1 MSKGSGSQQNDAGGR
16 PLLNMGSRSPVAIPG
31 SPQQKEKADE
41 CQQSCYISHYE
52 SSPSVISRTFWKYA
66 RSLSLSSVAIML
78 A

>member
-1 MSKGSGSQQNDAGGR
+1 MSKGSRSQQNDTGGR
-16 PLLNMGSRSPVAIPG
+16 PLRDMDSRSPVAIPG

-41 CQQSCYISHYE
+41 CHQSRYISHYE

-66 RSLSLSSVAIML
+66 RSLLLSSVAIMV